1 MANPGQGHVVPANVA
16 AKLKDMKQAK
26 LKSKMPYW
34 DLLEPVVK
42 WEGLEPSV
50 KLQCHLGCFLTC
62 SNVSQTADRHFNVI
76 NGKLGCKKR
85 VAVQQSGAIRDV
97 LDSRRA

>member
-16 AKLKDMKQAK
+16 AKLKVMQQAK
-26 LKSKMPYW
+26 LKSEIPYW
-34 DLLEPVVK
+34 DRRVPVVK

-50 KLQCHLGCFLTC
+50 KRQWNLGCVLTC